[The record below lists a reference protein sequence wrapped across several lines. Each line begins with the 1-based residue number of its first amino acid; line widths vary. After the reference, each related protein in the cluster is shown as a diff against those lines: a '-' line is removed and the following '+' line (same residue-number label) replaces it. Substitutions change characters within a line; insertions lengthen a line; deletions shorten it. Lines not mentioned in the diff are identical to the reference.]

1 MGIWEQYTT
10 TVRNK
15 IDLSPSELTTERQ
28 WRLKGYVPID
38 NSCGKML
45 WTNQYCNKSLRYLH
59 ISEVRAMT
67 DDDKKTIE
75 ETENK
80 KKQKARQ
87 KLRSEKAKK
96 EIPKKT
102 ISLCK
107 SLIDLHYQIGVD
119 TADVIVLDTETTG
132 LDAQKDELL
141 QVSII
146 DGDGGKTLYNSYLH
160 PLYKRQWQEAERINC
175 ISPDMVANAPTIFN
189 EVAKINKI
197 ISSAKI
203 IIGYGIDFD
212 LTFLSAIGIDVP
224 ENVTIVDVMKD
235 FAQIYGEWND
245 YYGDYKW
252 QKLTT
257 CAEYFSYNW
266 NNDTAHDSLSDCRA
280 TLYCYNQMQKK
291 N

>member
-1 MGIWEQYTT
+1 
-10 TVRNK
+10 
-15 IDLSPSELTTERQ
+15 
-28 WRLKGYVPID
+28 
-38 NSCGKML
+38 
-45 WTNQYCNKSLRYLH
+45 
-59 ISEVRAMT
+59 
-67 DDDKKTIE
+67 
-75 ETENK
+75 
-80 KKQKARQ
+80 
-87 KLRSEKAKK
+87 
-96 EIPKKT
+96 
-102 ISLCK
+102 
-107 SLIDLHYQIGVD
+107 
-119 TADVIVLDTETTG
+119 
-132 LDAQKDELL
+132 
-141 QVSII
+141 
-146 DGDGGKTLYNSYLH
+146 
-160 PLYKRQWQEAERINC
+160 
-175 ISPDMVANAPTIFN
+175 MVANAPTIFN

-203 IIGYGIDFD
+203 IIGYGIDLD